1 MSPTPTTSHCSIGS
15 TLSRCDLRLGSGNH
29 RSRPLS
35 VRKAPVIAVVH
46 SVSLGFLLG
55 AAFPEHGLLTI
66 WLAVSVIPVP
76 APCRE
81 PPQNARAV
89 LLRLPSLQEA
99 PLLRSRHHWDGARRR
114 SAPASASCSHPAWRN
129 SSRDR

>member
-1 MSPTPTTSHCSIGS
+1 MSPTPPSSHCSLGS

-29 RSRPLS
+29 RPRPLS

-99 PLLRSRHHWDGARRR
+99 PLLPSRHHSHLAPRS
-114 SAPASASCSHPAWRN
+114 SAPPPPSPAHPP
-129 SSRDR
+129 